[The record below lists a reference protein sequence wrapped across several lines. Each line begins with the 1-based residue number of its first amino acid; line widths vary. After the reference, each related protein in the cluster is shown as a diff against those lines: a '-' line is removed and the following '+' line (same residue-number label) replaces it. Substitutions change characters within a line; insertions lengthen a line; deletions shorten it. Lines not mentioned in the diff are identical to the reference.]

1 MDYLHT
7 IKNIALKGQAGLDRD
22 CRQAL
27 VEIVSFI
34 NHEESDYALRLQ
46 YYEEMFKRSGLR

>member
-7 IKNIALKGQAGLDRD
+7 IKNIALRGQAGLDRD

-34 NHEESDYALRLQ
+34 NHEEQDYALRLK
-46 YYEEMFKRSGLR
+46 YYENLNKR